1 MSCGILGV
9 AATHGIDFYGGCF
22 KEGPDLP
29 SRGCGEEAAMQGWES
44 PRPLAVASGLAWV
57 SAGLMAALALAMV
70 ATGAPPPLQ
79 ADKLVVPAVAWGLA
93 VALGLSAWGIGH
105 GRWRWMVLATFS
117 ALLPLL
123 ALTTVGPYLLLN
135 VLVWAVVMI
144 NRRRLR

>member
-1 MSCGILGV
+1 
-9 AATHGIDFYGGCF
+9 
-22 KEGPDLP
+22 
-29 SRGCGEEAAMQGWES
+29 MQGWES